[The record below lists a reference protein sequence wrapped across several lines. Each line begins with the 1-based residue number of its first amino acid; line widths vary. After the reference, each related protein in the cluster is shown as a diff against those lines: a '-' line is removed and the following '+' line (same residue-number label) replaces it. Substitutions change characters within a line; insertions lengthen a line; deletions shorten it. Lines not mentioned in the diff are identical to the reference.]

1 MKKLAISSQVRLIT
15 QYSNNSYDETTEFDI
30 YRVDLDAAKVLT
42 QLISNENPFEE
53 YLLTSKSK
61 HNFIWP
67 FKSFD
72 MPPYQYEQRRY
83 MMIALYSLLY
93 SLPGSVMI
101 RQGDELEYTNKI
113 RVPQVFRWNDLD
125 THSGFS
131 LTVQQN
137 LWWFPI
143 RVNRIPVIED
153 GFDLP
158 MVNGNRLALINFL
171 RTLNQHVKYKL
182 ISDRYNL
189 NLKNSL
195 YKMNRFTLN
204 SKKDILFLL
213 NFSRKELQLSEN
225 IFDDN
230 YDFEITNNTVNRG
243 IKIATIYDSTHV
255 LTHYEEIFNSTAF
268 FVKPN
273 QYLILELESRG

>member
-61 HNFIWP
+61 HNFIWS